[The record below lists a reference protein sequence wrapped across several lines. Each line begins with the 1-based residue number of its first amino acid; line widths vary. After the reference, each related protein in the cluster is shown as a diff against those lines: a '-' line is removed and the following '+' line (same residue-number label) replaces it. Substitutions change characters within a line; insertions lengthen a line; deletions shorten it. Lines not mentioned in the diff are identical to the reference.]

1 MLSPLLAT
9 IGGGHATRC
18 RSSSDSL
25 SHILAVPEELVS
37 SADEITVELVPAAT
51 DDVRAL
57 VGELDQLLSV
67 EYTPEQRHGLA
78 LDAIFAPN
86 IRFFVARLNSAA
98 MGCGGV
104 AFFADFAEVKRMYV
118 REVVLGRG
126 VAQALLARIEEEASN
141 AGFSLLRL
149 ETGVRQT
156 AALRFYQRTG
166 FHICAAFGAYA
177 TMAPQ
182 AITTSVFLQ
191 KQLRSPDA

>member
-1 MLSPLLAT
+1 
-9 IGGGHATRC
+9 
-18 RSSSDSL
+18 
-25 SHILAVPEELVS
+25 VPEELVS

-126 VAQALLARIEEEASN
+126 VAQALLAHIEEEASN

-149 ETGVRQT
+149 ETGARQI
-156 AALRFYQRTG
+156 AALRFYQRAG
-166 FHICAAFGAYA
+166 FQICAAFGAYA

-182 AITTSVFLQ
+182 AIATSVFLQ